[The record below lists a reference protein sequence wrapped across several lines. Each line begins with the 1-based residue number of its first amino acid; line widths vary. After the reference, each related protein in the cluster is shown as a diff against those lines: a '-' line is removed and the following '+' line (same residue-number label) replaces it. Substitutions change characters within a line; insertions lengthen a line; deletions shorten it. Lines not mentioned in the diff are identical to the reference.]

1 MTNNL
6 MKGMCP
12 LTTNTDITDDAYNL
26 LEVNS
31 KLDELIGQVNVLKEY
46 TADAESLDR
55 DCTPDLVRGYLR
67 TGAFELT
74 NHIRTLKELSCKD
87 FEDATVLQDIDSELR
102 CAILLG
108 ASLFLTYGVY
118 HESQNR
124 E

>member
-1 MTNNL
+1 MT
-6 MKGMCP
+6 M
-12 LTTNTDITDDAYNL
+12 NTDIDDDVYNL
-26 LEVNS
+26 LEINS
-31 KLDELIGQVNVLKEY
+31 KLDELIEKVNTLKKY
-46 TADAESLDR
+46 TADSEVLDH
-55 DCTPDLVRGYLR
+55 DHTPYLVRGYLR

-87 FEDATVLQDIDSELR
+87 FKDATVLQDIDSELR